1 MLPKHAQG
9 GIFGGSIDYKSMF
22 DVAENKQQMTQS
34 ITISLGGMNFTFTG
48 SGTEDKESIISV
60 IRQQMPE
67 IANEVAE
74 TIAKELQKLF
84 PNMKTNIA

>member
-1 MLPKHAQG
+1 
-9 GIFGGSIDYKSMF
+9 MF
-22 DVAENKQQMTQS
+22 EKVENKKEATPSS

-48 SGTEDKESIISV
+48 NTAADKESIITT

-74 TIAKELQKLF
+74 TIAKELQKLL
-84 PNMKTNIA
+84 PNMKANIA